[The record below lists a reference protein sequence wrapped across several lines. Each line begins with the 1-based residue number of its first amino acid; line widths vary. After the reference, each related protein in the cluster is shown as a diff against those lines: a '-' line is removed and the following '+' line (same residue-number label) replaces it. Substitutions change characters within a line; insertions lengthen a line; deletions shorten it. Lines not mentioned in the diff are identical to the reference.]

1 MLSQIPNLL
10 TLLRIAAA
18 PVMVVLL
25 KDQSY
30 QSAFLV
36 FLLAGISDGL
46 DGYLAKR
53 FDWVSRL
60 GATLD
65 PVADK
70 LLIISAFV
78 MLALQDRIP
87 FALLVAVGFR
97 DILII
102 GGYLMLVALNGNTQM
117 RPSFI
122 SKLNT
127 FLLISLVCL
136 VLLDLA
142 GWLSLPGLVNTLVW
156 AVGVTTIWSGVHY
169 SWVFS
174 VGREAP
180 QEANGEEDEAVRDED
195 KRPLSSDQF

>member
-1 MLSQIPNLL
+1 
-10 TLLRIAAA
+10 
-18 PVMVVLL
+18 MVVLL
-25 KDQSY
+25 NDQSY
-30 QSAFLV
+30 QAAFLV

-78 MLALQDRIP
+78 MLALQDQVP

-97 DILII
+97 DLLIV
-102 GGYLMLVALNGNTQM
+102 GGYLMLVALHGNVHM
-117 RPSFI
+117 RPSFV

-136 VLLDLA
+136 VLLDLT
-142 GWLSLPGLVNTLVW
+142 GWLSLPGLINMLVW

-169 SWVFS
+169 AWVFG
-174 VGREAP
+174 VERESP
-180 QEANGEEDEAVRDED
+180 EEDDD
-195 KRPLSSDQF
+195 KNSEKKHREGKRHISSDQV